1 MLDFES
7 GMVEALEDGKIVK
20 VSEEYAKAERL
31 LILRR
36 IEKQGKVDAPV
47 SKERKFFGEEKKVG
61 FDELRKPLHYQKN
74 KVIED
79 LVPNFQWEIMKARRT
94 KNITRKKLAE
104 AIGVNE
110 NSLKLIENGSL
121 PADDFVLINK
131 LQNYLGINLRKNKMD
146 YNQSVRKILDSAAKE
161 KKDSIEILDE

>member
-20 VSEEYAKAERL
+20 VSEEYARVERL
-31 LILRR
+31 PILRR
-36 IEKQGKVDAPV
+36 IERKDKIEVPV
-47 SKERKFFGEEKKVG
+47 SKDRRLLGEEKKIG

-79 LVPNFQWEIMKARRT
+79 LVPNFQWEIMKARRA
-94 KNITRKKLAE
+94 KNITRKKLAG

-131 LQNYLGINLRKNKMD
+131 LQDYLGINLRKDKMN
-146 YNQSVRKILDSAAKE
+146 YSQSVRKILDSAAKE
-161 KKDSIEILDE
+161 KKDSIEILEE